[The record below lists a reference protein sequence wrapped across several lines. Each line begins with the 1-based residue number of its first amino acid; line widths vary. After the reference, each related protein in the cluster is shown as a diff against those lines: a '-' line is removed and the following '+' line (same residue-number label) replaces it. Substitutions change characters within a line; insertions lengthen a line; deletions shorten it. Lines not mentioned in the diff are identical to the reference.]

1 MQCMDWILDQKRT
14 LKKKKKKTGET
25 PNKVDI
31 LFNSTVQMLIS

>member
-1 MQCMDWILDQKRT
+1 MYGLDPGSEKDV
-14 LKKKKKKTGET
+14 KKNKKQKTGET

>member
-14 LKKKKKKTGET
+14 LKKKKTGET